1 MTITAEQDRI
11 RCDEQWRV
19 YCRDRMEGIYDDMVR
34 RINDPSPK
42 LWSFS
47 IPHELSERLID
58 ACALA
63 GRTCK
68 YEHEAGSVWGG
79 LTIL

>member
-19 YCRDRMEGIYDDMVR
+19 YCRDRMDGARAYALEKINSGKPVIY
-34 RINDPSPK
+34 S
-42 LWSFS
+42 LS
-47 IPHELSERLID
+47 IPHELSDELIQ

-63 GRTCK
+63 GRTCR
-68 YEHEAGSVWGG
+68 YEHVEGAVWGG